1 MPEKPREELPPVD
14 PVGEHVYQSFR
25 AAGLSGEEA
34 HGALEG
40 VRRIAGENIIATIHE
55 WRVEQ
60 RAEQREQRAEQREQR
75 AEQRAELRELRAEQR
90 AEQREQRAET
100 QKLAATQQTEA
111 EALRAEIRS
120 LRWMIGAI
128 LILLTILASAVVA
141 IGVAVLV
148 DRPEPTAPAVAEQA
162 VAMPDSVAAAT
173 ETDMEDASAGSP

>member
-60 RAEQREQRAEQREQR
+60 RAEQREQRAE
-75 AEQRAELRELRAEQR
+75 LRELRAEQR

-100 QKLAATQQTEA
+100 QKLAATQQAEA

-148 DRPEPTAPAVAEQA
+148 DRPEPTPPAVAEQA

-173 ETDMEDASAGSP
+173 ETDMDDASAGPP

>member
-1 MPEKPREELPPVD
+1 MPEKPREEWPPMD

-25 AAGLSGEEA
+25 SAELSGEEA

-40 VRRIAGENIIATIHE
+40 VRRIADENIIATIHE
-55 WRVEQ
+55 WRV
-60 RAEQREQRAEQREQR
+60 EQRAEQREQR

-100 QKLAATQQTEA
+100 QKLAATQQTEV

-148 DRPEPTAPAVAEQA
+148 DRADPTPPAVAEQA
-162 VAMPDSVAAAT
+162 AAVPGSVAAAT
-173 ETDMEDASAGSP
+173 ETDMDDASAGPP

>member
-1 MPEKPREELPPVD
+1 MSEKPCEELPPVD
-14 PVGEHVYQSFR
+14 PVGEHVYQSVR

-40 VRRIAGENIIATIHE
+40 VRRIAGESIIATIHE

-60 RAEQREQRAEQREQR
+60 RAEQREQRAEQR
-75 AEQRAELRELRAEQR
+75 

-100 QKLAATQQTEA
+100 QKLAATQHTEA

>member
-60 RAEQREQRAEQREQR
+60 RAEQREQRAEQR
-75 AEQRAELRELRAEQR
+75 

-100 QKLAATQQTEA
+100 QKLAATQQTEV

-148 DRPEPTAPAVAEQA
+148 DRADPTPPAVAEQA
-162 VAMPDSVAAAT
+162 AAMPDSVAAAT
-173 ETDMEDASAGSP
+173 ETDMDDASAGPP

>member
-1 MPEKPREELPPVD
+1 MSEKPCEELPPVD

-25 AAGLSGEEA
+25 SAGLSGEEA
-34 HGALEG
+34 HGALQG

-60 RAEQREQRAEQREQR
+60 RAELRERR

-100 QKLAATQQTEA
+100 QKLAATQHAEA
-111 EALRAEIRS
+111 AALRAEIRS

-128 LILLTILASAVVA
+128 LVLLTILASAVVA

-148 DRPEPTAPAVAEQA
+148 DRPEPTPPPVAEQA
-162 VAMPDSVAAAT
+162 VAMQDSVAAAT
-173 ETDMEDASAGSP
+173 GTDMEEASVGPP

>member
-25 AAGLSGEEA
+25 SAGLSGEEA
-34 HGALEG
+34 HGALQG

-55 WRVEQ
+55 WRV
-60 RAEQREQRAEQREQR
+60 
-75 AEQRAELRELRAEQR
+75 EQRAELRELRAEQR

-100 QKLAATQQTEA
+100 QKLAATQHAEA
-111 EALRAEIRS
+111 AALRAEIRS

-128 LILLTILASAVVA
+128 LVLLTILASAVVA

-148 DRPEPTAPAVAEQA
+148 DRPEPTPPAVAEQA
-162 VAMPDSVAAAT
+162 VAMQDSVAAAT
-173 ETDMEDASAGSP
+173 GTDMEEASAGPL

>member
-1 MPEKPREELPPVD
+1 MD

-25 AAGLSGEEA
+25 SAGLSGEEA

-40 VRRIAGENIIATIHE
+40 VRRIADENIIATIHE

-60 RAEQREQRAEQREQR
+60 RAEQRERH
-75 AEQRAELRELRAEQR
+75 AELRELRAEQR

-100 QKLAATQQTEA
+100 QKLAATQQTEV

-128 LILLTILASAVVA
+128 LVLLTILASAVVA

-148 DRPEPTAPAVAEQA
+148 DRPEPTPPAVAEQA
-162 VAMPDSVAAAT
+162 AAVPDSVAAAT
-173 ETDMEDASAGSP
+173 ETEMDDASAGPP

>member
-1 MPEKPREELPPVD
+1 MSEKPRQDLPSVD
-14 PVGEHVYQSFR
+14 PAGEHVYQSFR
-25 AAGLSGEEA
+25 SAGLSGEEA

-60 RAEQREQRAEQREQR
+60 RAEQRER
-75 AEQRAELRELRAEQR
+75 RAELRELRAEQR

-100 QKLAATQQTEA
+100 QKLAATQQTEV

-128 LILLTILASAVVA
+128 LVLLTILASAVVA

-148 DRPEPTAPAVAEQA
+148 DRPEPTPPAVAEQA
-162 VAMPDSVAAAT
+162 AAVPDSVAAAT
-173 ETDMEDASAGSP
+173 ETDMDDASAGPP

>member
-60 RAEQREQRAEQREQR
+60 RAEQREQRAEQR
-75 AEQRAELRELRAEQR
+75 

-100 QKLAATQQTEA
+100 QKLAATQHTEA

-148 DRPEPTAPAVAEQA
+148 DRPEPTPPAVAEQA
-162 VAMPDSVAAAT
+162 AAVPGSVAAAT
-173 ETDMEDASAGSP
+173 ETDMDDASAGPP